1 MDRAH
6 PSTAFVQEVVKPKGE
21 DGVYVVCNSV
31 GGVAGLQLCLDRPD
45 LVNGIMLLNISLRM
59 LHIKKQPVLL
69 RPFVAALQTA
79 LRETPLGGLFFG
91 QVATPKGVRNVLEQV
106 CLYVCVRAHVCIFLC
121 SVFCVLCSEIYASRA
136 LSNNLKAPGIIR
148 PLANPTT
155 LRPTTRRRR

>member
-6 PSTAFVQEVVKPKGE
+6 PSTAFVQEVVKPEGE

-45 LVNGIMLLNISLRM
+45 LVKGIMLLNISLRM

-79 LRETPLGGLFFG
+79 LRETFLGALFFG

-106 CLYVCVRAHVCIFLC
+106 CCGCGWVYVCMFACEPM
-121 SVFCVLCSEIYASRA
+121 SVSFCVLCE
-136 LSNNLKAPGIIR
+136 APGTIHQ
-148 PLANPTT
+148 PAKPTT
-155 LRPTTRRRR
+155 PRPTTRRRR